1 MKNLEEAKITT
12 MNLGIHTRRCFNA
25 PIQQVKWRSICIFFF
40 TSILKLYRI
49 TPIFLLHVRLEVE
62 RDELPR
68 LLRFERS
75 LFNKA
80 SRFWKHLNGLT
91 CGYYREQRSNRYQ
104 CYNSSTSFVI
114 SKICFII
121 LMLHAWEKLKLTSA
135 NWYISTQQPVSNS
148 AFNQV
153 SHNFEQACVDM

>member
-1 MKNLEEAKITT
+1 MKNLEEAKITII
-12 MNLGIHTRRCFNA
+12 NLGTHTRRYFNA
-25 PIQQVKWRSICIFFF
+25 PIPQVKWRSICIFFF
-40 TSILKLYRI
+40 TSILELYRI

-91 CGYYREQRSNRYQ
+91 CRCYKERRGNWYQ

-121 LMLHAWEKLKLTSA
+121 LMLHAWEKLKFTNA
-135 NWYISTQQPVSNS
+135 NWYILTQPVSIS

-153 SHNFEQACVDM
+153 SHDFEQACVDM